1 MIALSHAFILIA
13 QKAHKIRQ
21 DIYLP
26 DLPLFVT
33 PSSVLSL
40 HSIVSRRAVLSIAQC
55 THAATSISVMHRQS
69 LLSPLIRF
77 LAQKLA
83 KRVKGKVSQK
93 VFFFH
98 RSCWTWHSD
107 ETGCSDIKTTQN
119 SHLWFSLS
127 ILAQNVEPF
136 LCDTL
141 PLRDPCQSFKM
152 STPVTWMTLCKS
164 AATLTA
170 W

>member
-55 THAATSISVMHRQS
+55 THAAASISVMHRQS
-69 LLSPLIRF
+69 LLSLQIRF
-77 LAQKLA
+77 PAQKLV
-83 KRVKGKVSQK
+83 KRVKGRYHKKFYSAI
-93 VFFFH
+93 
-98 RSCWTWHSD
+98 
-107 ETGCSDIKTTQN
+107 G
-119 SHLWFSLS
+119 
-127 ILAQNVEPF
+127 
-136 LCDTL
+136 
-141 PLRDPCQSFKM
+141 
-152 STPVTWMTLCKS
+152 PVGY
-164 AATLTA
+164 
-170 W
+170 